1 MEREFSKPLNEPP
14 GFLSTISMVEDDR
27 SAIIENLIQAER
39 KSPSRYEPA
48 KALFCRVLEGDL
60 NVGQAIAHAHT
71 VAGLVERKCAAEV
84 LQASKEFL
92 ARQPPAHIGPLPPMS
107 VSIPSG
113 LRLNVSSVLFRHLD
127 PERLM
132 VLHFWQKPLSDWQL
146 SAAGAVLQSALLQ
159 HQPEF
164 ANCEIDFISVP
175 FPEFAPHRRFEHYN
189 WTKLKP
195 LNDNDLQR
203 FWNQFCDA
211 WSIYKRREPREIRRR
226 RPPDMFA
233 RR

>member
-1 MEREFSKPLNEPP
+1 
-14 GFLSTISMVEDDR
+14 
-27 SAIIENLIQAER
+27 
-39 KSPSRYEPA
+39 
-48 KALFCRVLEGDL
+48 
-60 NVGQAIAHAHT
+60 
-71 VAGLVERKCAAEV
+71 
-84 LQASKEFL
+84 
-92 ARQPPAHIGPLPPMS
+92 MS